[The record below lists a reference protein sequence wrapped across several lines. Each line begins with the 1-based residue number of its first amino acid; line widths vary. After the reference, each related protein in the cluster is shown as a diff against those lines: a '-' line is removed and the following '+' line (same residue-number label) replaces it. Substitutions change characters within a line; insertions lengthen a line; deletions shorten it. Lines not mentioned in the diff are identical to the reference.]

1 MPFATDNLG
10 IVQKSFTFFWFG
22 TSLCFFV
29 EMILRPKYL
38 SIVCGLLVNEC
49 RILAIKAA
57 HIVLQLHTLQ
67 FYFYFQFLEV
77 EISTILLL
85 EFLFY
90 HYYSCDSSFDFWP
103 QIVSFFFF
111 CKITLRI
118 LNSKFNITVNIVLI
132 FFLLEVWPPNYYL
145 GLAKS
150 YTEIKKFN
158 HKRCISC
165 RVIDLYHLKATKRSV
180 HQ

>member
-1 MPFATDNLG
+1 MQDSRHKSGAYSIAATY
-10 IVQKSFTFFWFG
+10 TA
-22 TSLCFFV
+22 
-29 EMILRPKYL
+29 IL
-38 SIVCGLLVNEC
+38 
-49 RILAIKAA
+49 
-57 HIVLQLHTLQ
+57 
-67 FYFYFQFLEV
+67 FYFQFLEV

-180 HQ
+180 HELRCCTNCPLYWWYVCVRLYR